1 MDFYEDYRSAPWER
15 VTRKVVD
22 PITFLTTANI
32 ESFPRN
38 EECAYETTGSVLVEP
53 RFGEKFVQTRSGV
66 SDGQDSSWTPINAN
80 VPTMRSK
87 KKFSQ
92 YSGTPKSKKNSLKDT
107 LKGRSASLGAFFQKS
122 SIGQLEQ
129 DMDNASLGS
138 KSMNSRSIADRS
150 NAERSKSEDK
160 LKRRNRRKR
169 RSSGSKESRN
179 SRNSSIPSKE
189 SPKEIQ
195 DEQKGGTDLGSVGVS
210 SSIDEFNPDRWNEG
224 TKENHEISDTMDKM
238 DANHSIIVDGKDE
251 DEKSLTLEEVGL
263 PVIEKKVRFMEGVGV
278 REIPYP
284 TNSMYDDLFWGSEEL
299 ADFRYEAFLEEAGL
313 EVDNYL

>member
-22 PITFLTTANI
+22 PITFLCNANI

-38 EECAYETTGSVLVEP
+38 EECAYETTGSILVEP
-53 RFGEKFVQTRSGV
+53 RFGEKFVQMRSGLSV
-66 SDGQDSSWTPINAN
+66 GQDSSWIPINTN
-80 VPTMRSK
+80 VPIMRSK

-92 YSGTPKSKKNSLKDT
+92 YSGTPKSKKNSLKDS

-160 LKRRNRRKR
+160 LSRRSKNRRKR
-169 RSSGSKESRN
+169 RNSGSKQSRN
-179 SRNSSIPSKE
+179 SKE

-210 SSIDEFNPDRWNEG
+210 SINEFNPDRWNEG
-224 TKENHEISDTMDKM
+224 TKEKHEISDAMDKM
-238 DANHSIIVDGKDE
+238 DVGNDIIAEGKDE

-263 PVIEKKVRFMEGVGV
+263 PLAEKKVRFIEGVEL
-278 REIPYP
+278 REIPYL

-313 EVDNYL
+313 EVDDYL